1 MIYKF
6 NTCLDLT
13 SIKVEDGNQYYRSID
28 GVLYDRYV
36 SELLAWPANKDFN
49 GLPKD
54 MKYGRLGMRC
64 FENCKF
70 TEFVIPE
77 CIYYID
83 SQIFYRCKNLRSVTF
98 PSHELYSCFHDLF
111 LETGGSVK
119 EIHMKTT
126 TPPERCYF
134 YSDDAEL
141 KNATIYVPKG
151 SSYKYESY
159 DSEWKNLPIKEED

>member
-1 MIYKF
+1 
-6 NTCLDLT
+6 
-13 SIKVEDGNQYYRSID
+13 
-28 GVLYDRYV
+28 
-36 SELLAWPANKDFN
+36 
-49 GLPKD
+49 
-54 MKYGRLGMRC
+54 MRC

-151 SSYKYESY
+151 SSYKYVSY
-159 DSEWKNLPIKEED
+159 YSELKNLPIKEED